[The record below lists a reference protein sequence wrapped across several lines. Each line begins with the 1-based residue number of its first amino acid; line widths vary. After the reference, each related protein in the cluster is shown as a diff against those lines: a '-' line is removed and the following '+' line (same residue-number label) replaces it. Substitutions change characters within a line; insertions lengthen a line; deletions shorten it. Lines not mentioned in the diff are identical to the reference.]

1 MSPSP
6 PARWAFLPTLGTQ
19 EGEAES
25 PLQVSGV
32 WRPLTKPWPRLQNW
46 PPERMSP
53 TTPTRRLPSPP
64 PCPSCAV
71 AEWIKC
77 MGMTPPV
84 IGSSLH
90 LGTWQYDDVIN
101 RLYDLLFFVMM
112 KCYDIILW
120 MLHGNLCC
128 NANLLLI
135 KERYHGREEDL
146 DESFNYF
153 VSRPDGEWP
162 GSPPPPMP
170 WWMLSTWS
178 TMTGAETQRPKRRK
192 IPTLGTNI

>member
-1 MSPSP
+1 
-6 PARWAFLPTLGTQ
+6 
-19 EGEAES
+19 
-25 PLQVSGV
+25 
-32 WRPLTKPWPRLQNW
+32 
-46 PPERMSP
+46 
-53 TTPTRRLPSPP
+53 
-64 PCPSCAV
+64 
-71 AEWIKC
+71 
-77 MGMTPPV
+77 
-84 IGSSLH
+84 
-90 LGTWQYDDVIN
+90 
-101 RLYDLLFFVMM
+101 M
-112 KCYDIILW
+112 KCHFYRDRRWLGHVSFTSCQMSFPPNPRHSGGW
-120 MLHGNLCC
+120 GRVSSSSVWSLEAANQTLASAAKLAARENVPDHSDQTVAFPAWLHGNLCC

>member
-53 TTPTRRLPSPP
+53 TTPTRRLPSLP

-90 LGTWQYDDVIN
+90 LGTTTVG
-101 RLYDLLFFVMM
+101 RR
-112 KCYDIILW
+112 ILTRASTTSS
-120 MLHGNLCC
+120 LGRTGSGRAHRRRQCRGECC
-128 NANLLLI
+128 QPGVQWL
-135 KERYHGREEDL
+135 ERRRSGQ
-146 DESFNYF
+146 N
-153 VSRPDGEWP
+153 GER
-162 GSPPPPMP
+162 SQ
-170 WWMLSTWS
+170 L
-178 TMTGAETQRPKRRK
+178 
-192 IPTLGTNI
+192 